1 LGECFPP
8 LLFTTQNH
16 DSINHVI
23 RNQEPIIDSTQRWM
37 EHMRRGEFSAAWR
50 ISDSLLRRYLAAPSS
65 DIHLPR
71 HQQVIWNGASL
82 AGKRVLV
89 RCYHGLGDT
98 IQFIRY
104 VPLLKTV
111 AAQVTVWAQPT
122 LLTLLSTA
130 CGIDRMI
137 ALHDG
142 TPDCDYE
149 ADVEVMELPYVFR
162 TTLETI
168 PAGVP
173 YFHVEADDI
182 DDNKIKVGIVWRGGD
197 WDPRRDVPFSLIT
210 RLADVDGISF
220 YVLQQDANGSEQ
232 HDRFRMILPKNG
244 DALSTAR
251 LMRAL
256 DLVISID
263 SMPAHLAGSLG
274 VPTWILLQKDAD
286 WRWMKNRN
294 DSPWY
299 PTMRPFRQRRAGD
312 WEPVIAEIG
321 LQLRKLAALR

>member
-1 LGECFPP
+1 
-8 LLFTTQNH
+8 
-16 DSINHVI
+16 
-23 RNQEPIIDSTQRWM
+23 M

-50 ISDSLLRRYLAAPSS
+50 VSDSLLRRYMAAPSS

-104 VPLLKTV
+104 APLLKTV

-122 LLTLLSTA
+122 LITLLSTA
-130 CGIDRMI
+130 CGIDRVI

-142 TPDCDYE
+142 TPDCEYD

-168 PAGVP
+168 PAAIP
-173 YFHVEADDI
+173 YFHVDVADI
-182 DDNKIKVGIVWRGGD
+182 DDNKMKVGIVWRGGD
-197 WDPRRDVPFSLIT
+197 WDPRRDVPVSLVT
-210 RLADVDGISF
+210 RLADVDRISF
-220 YVLQQDANGSEQ
+220 YVLQQDANESEQ
-232 HDRFRMILPKNG
+232 HDRFRMILQKDG

-251 LMRAL
+251 IMRAL
-256 DLVISID
+256 DLVISVD

-274 VPTWILLQKDAD
+274 IPTWILLQEDAD

-299 PTMRPFRQRRAGD
+299 PTMRLFRQWRAGD

-321 LQLRKLAALR
+321 LKLRKLAAAR

>member
-1 LGECFPP
+1 
-8 LLFTTQNH
+8 
-16 DSINHVI
+16 
-23 RNQEPIIDSTQRWM
+23 
-37 EHMRRGEFSAAWR
+37 MRRGEFSAAWR
-50 ISDSLLRRYLAAPSS
+50 VSDSLLRRYMAAPSS

-104 VPLLKTV
+104 LPLLKTV

-122 LLTLLSTA
+122 LITLLSTA

-142 TPDCDYE
+142 TPDCEYD

-173 YFHVEADDI
+173 YFHVDAARI
-182 DDNKIKVGIVWRGGD
+182 DDRKIKVGILWRGGD
-197 WDPRRDVPFSLIT
+197 WDPRRDVPFSLMT

-220 YVLQQDANGSEQ
+220 YLLQQDANESEQ
-232 HDRFRMILPKNG
+232 HDRFRTILPKNG

-251 LMRAL
+251 IMRAL
-256 DLVISID
+256 DLVLSVD

-274 VPTWILLQKDAD
+274 MPTWTLLQKDAD
-286 WRWMKNRN
+286 WRWMNDRN

-299 PTMRPFRQRRAGD
+299 PTMRLFRQRCAGV

-321 LQLRKLAALR
+321 SQLRKLAALR